1 MAHIVVRMVVATL
14 TEAWSWLNPAVR
26 SLLLRRSEWSAGQ
39 DFVGTRGGDAAG
51 RTRACTHKW
60 RSRPALDVR
69 LCPSSGP
76 KADMPGGLL
85 RGHKRTKVR
94 PRSYFGLRGNG
105 MNPSRFGILTLGSD
119 CASITSF
126 DPTIPLRLRI

>member
-1 MAHIVVRMVVATL
+1 MPRPLRVNRVVL
-14 TEAWSWLNPAVR
+14 TVY
-26 SLLLRRSEWSAGQ
+26 RRLPVFPDEQTSSAL
-39 DFVGTRGGDAAG
+39 VGTSEK
-51 RTRACTHKW
+51 CHKQ
-60 RSRPALDVR
+60 
-69 LCPSSGP
+69 
-76 KADMPGGLL
+76 
-85 RGHKRTKVR
+85 TKVW

>member
-1 MAHIVVRMVVATL
+1 MLQKSKVERGAENSSQKAEIFSRAPVLPATAQYLSSARTKLRGSFLCQTMCSRVRNFASAALKILVVT
-14 TEAWSWLNPAVR
+14 P
-26 SLLLRRSEWSAGQ
+26 
-39 DFVGTRGGDAAG
+39 
-51 RTRACTHKW
+51 K
-60 RSRPALDVR
+60 R
-69 LCPSSGP
+69 LCSTICC
-76 KADMPGGLL
+76 
-85 RGHKRTKVR
+85 HKQTKVR

>member
-1 MAHIVVRMVVATL
+1 MTL
-14 TEAWSWLNPAVR
+14 TQSIAKTLAKIGEAAV
-26 SLLLRRSEWSAGQ
+26 S
-39 DFVGTRGGDAAG
+39 
-51 RTRACTHKW
+51 
-60 RSRPALDVR
+60 ALDVCYGSFSDLGAQLR
-69 LCPSSGP
+69 GPLYLNERTSSGRFGRSE
-76 KADMPGGLL
+76 KY
-85 RGHKRTKVR
+85 HKRTMVR